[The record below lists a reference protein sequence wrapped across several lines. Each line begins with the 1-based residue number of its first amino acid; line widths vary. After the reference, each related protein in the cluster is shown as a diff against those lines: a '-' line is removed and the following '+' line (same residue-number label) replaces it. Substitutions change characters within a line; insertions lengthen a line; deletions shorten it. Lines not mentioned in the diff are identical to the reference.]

1 MKFFFSILLCLG
13 LGAVVSGQEL
23 KKVTKNNRFPCYSA
37 REVFYVLKS
46 NPEIRH
52 GAYSNSLPG
61 LSEKGQ
67 YDNGKRVGEWEFST
81 PRGVVQIIDFSA
93 DKVIYNKPS
102 EGVLKAWI
110 LDDNDAVLG
119 ETDVKPIFIGGD
131 SKLYINML
139 NCVRYPRQAQESHVQ
154 GKVFVSAVITK
165 EGKMIDEK
173 VESGPGHGTNE
184 EALRVFK
191 LIPDEWLPYLVEG
204 KPVNVKI
211 QMAISFF
218 LSN

>member
-1 MKFFFSILLCLG
+1 MKFFVSIFLLAG
-13 LGAVVSGQEL
+13 LGSVALGQEL
-23 KKVTKNNRFPCYSA
+23 KKVTKNNRFPCYAA

-52 GAYSNSLPG
+52 GAYQNSLPG
-61 LSEKGQ
+61 LLEKGQ
-67 YDNGKRVGEWEFST
+67 YDNGKKVGEWEFST
-81 PRGVVQIIDFSA
+81 PQGVVQIIDFSA

-102 EGVLKAWI
+102 EGVLKTWI
-110 LDDNDAVLG
+110 LDDNGAILK
-119 ETDVKPIFIGGD
+119 ETEVKPIFIGGD
-131 SKLYINML
+131 AKLYINML
-139 NCVRYPRQAQESHVQ
+139 HCVRYPRRAQESNIQ
-154 GKVFVSAVITK
+154 GQVFVSAVITK
-165 EGKMIDEK
+165 EGKMIDEQ